1 MMHISRKKKKL
12 FIWLYLQNCI
22 NQKGSLNFKDAETT
36 VSYLIEETVFFLQ
49 CSEKKLGAKT
59 TFFVIIMHFC

>member
-1 MMHISRKKKKL
+1 M
-12 FIWLYLQNCI
+12 

-49 CSEKKLGAKT
+49 SSEKKLGAKQL
-59 TFFVIIMHFC
+59 FL

>member
-1 MMHISRKKKKL
+1 M
-12 FIWLYLQNCI
+12 

-59 TFFVIIMHFC
+59 TFFVIIMHFR